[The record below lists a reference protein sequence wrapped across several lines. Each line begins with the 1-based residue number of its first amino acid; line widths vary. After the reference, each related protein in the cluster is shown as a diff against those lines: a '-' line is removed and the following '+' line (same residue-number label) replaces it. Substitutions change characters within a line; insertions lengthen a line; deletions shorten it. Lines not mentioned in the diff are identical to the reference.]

1 MRAGSSERREAA
13 DERSKPMQLNRF
25 MIRPHVEQALRD
37 EIGPGDTTGGFLV
50 GEDPVQTAQ
59 IYAKGSGI
67 VCGLLLADET
77 IRTVDPDARIEH
89 MVKDGEEM
97 GPGKVLLK
105 IAAKASTFFMIERC
119 ALDWIQQMSGIATKT
134 RRYVNLVKHTK
145 VRITDTRKG
154 WPGLRML
161 QKYAVRC
168 GGAHNHIFSLSN
180 CVLVK
185 DNHIKIAGGI
195 RNAVEILRSRA
206 QHTFKLEVE
215 CETLDMVREAL
226 DCGVEVIMFDNMDLD
241 EIKAGLKLVNGR
253 AVTEASGGINERTI
267 VPIAETGVDVI
278 SVGDL
283 THSVTSVDISL
294 DVQDIKPSAIRTI
307 ERLRAAAG

>member
-1 MRAGSSERREAA
+1 
-13 DERSKPMQLNRF
+13 MQLNRF
-25 MIRPHVEQALRD
+25 MIRPYVEQALRD

-50 GEDPVQTAQ
+50 GDDPVQTGQ
-59 IYAKGSGI
+59 IYAKGRGI

-77 IRTVDPDARIEH
+77 IRTVDPDARIEQ
-89 MVKDGEEM
+89 MLQDGDEM
-97 GPGKVLLK
+97 EPGKILIK
-105 IAAKASTFFMIERC
+105 IEAKASTFFLIERC

-134 RRYVNLVKHTK
+134 RRYVSLVKHTK

-168 GGAHNHIFSLSN
+168 GGAHNHIFNLSN

-215 CETLDMVREAL
+215 CETLQMVEEAL
-226 DCGVEVIMFDNMDLD
+226 ACGVEVIMFDNMDLD
-241 EIKAGLKLVNGR
+241 EIKAGLKLVKGR
-253 AVTEASGGINERTI
+253 AVTEASGGINEKTI

-294 DVQDIKPSAIRTI
+294 DVRDIKPSAIRTI
-307 ERLRAAAG
+307 ERLRTAAGA

>member
-1 MRAGSSERREAA
+1 
-13 DERSKPMQLNRF
+13 MQINRF
-25 MIRPHVEQALRD
+25 MIRPYVEQALRD

-97 GPGKVLLK
+97 GPGTVLLK
-105 IAAKASTFFMIERC
+105 IEAKASTFFMIERC

-195 RNAVEILRSRA
+195 RNAVEVLRSRA
-206 QHTFKLEVE
+206 QHTFKFEVE
-215 CETLDMVREAL
+215 CETLDMVQEAL

-253 AVTEASGGINERTI
+253 AITEASGGINERTI

-283 THSVTSVDISL
+283 THSVTSIDISL
-294 DVQDIKPSAIRTI
+294 DVKDIKPSAIRTI
-307 ERLRAAAG
+307 ERLRAAAS

>member
-1 MRAGSSERREAA
+1 MR
-13 DERSKPMQLNRF
+13 LNRF
-25 MIRPHVEQALRD
+25 MVRPYVEQALRD

-77 IRTVDPDARIEH
+77 IRTVDLDARVEH
-89 MVKDGEEM
+89 MVQDGEEM

-105 IAAKASTFFMIERC
+105 IEAKASTFFMIERC

-134 RRYVNLVKHTK
+134 RRYVDLVKHTN

-168 GGAHNHIFSLSN
+168 GGAHNHIFNLSN

-215 CETLDMVREAL
+215 CETLDMVQEAL

-241 EIKAGLKLVNGR
+241 EIKAGLKLVSGR
-253 AVTEASGGINERTI
+253 AITEASGGINERTI

-307 ERLRAAAG
+307 ERLRAAAGR

>member
-1 MRAGSSERREAA
+1 
-13 DERSKPMQLNRF
+13 MQLNRF
-25 MIRPHVEQALRD
+25 MIRPYVEQALRD

-50 GEDPVQTAQ
+50 GEDPVQTGQ

-67 VCGLLLADET
+67 ICGLLLADET
-77 IRTVDPDARIEH
+77 IRTVDPDARIEQ
-89 MVKDGEEM
+89 MVQDGEEM
-97 GPGKVLLK
+97 GPGKIL
-105 IAAKASTFFMIERC
+105 IRIQAKASTFFMIERC

-168 GGAHNHIFSLSN
+168 GGAHNHIFNLSN

-195 RNAVEILRSRA
+195 RSAVEILRSHA

-215 CETLDMVREAL
+215 CETLQMVQEAL

-253 AVTEASGGINERTI
+253 AITEASGGINERTI

-294 DVQDIKPSAIRTI
+294 DVRDIKPSAIRTI
-307 ERLRAAAG
+307 ERLRTAAGA

>member
-1 MRAGSSERREAA
+1 
-13 DERSKPMQLNRF
+13 
-25 MIRPHVEQALRD
+25 MIRPYVEQALRD

-50 GEDPVQTAQ
+50 GEDPVQTGQ

-77 IRTVDPDARIEH
+77 IRTVDPDARIEQ
-89 MVKDGEEM
+89 MVQDGEEM
-97 GPGKVLLK
+97 GPGKIL
-105 IAAKASTFFMIERC
+105 IRIQAKASTFFMIERC

-168 GGAHNHIFSLSN
+168 GGAHNHIFNLSN

-195 RNAVEILRSRA
+195 RNAVEILRSHA
-206 QHTFKLEVE
+206 QHTFKFEVE
-215 CETLDMVREAL
+215 CETLQMVQEAL

-253 AVTEASGGINERTI
+253 AITEASGGINERTI

-294 DVQDIKPSAIRTI
+294 DVRDIKPSAIRTI
-307 ERLRAAAG
+307 ERLRTAAGA

>member
-1 MRAGSSERREAA
+1 
-13 DERSKPMQLNRF
+13 MQLNRF
-25 MIRPHVEQALRD
+25 MIRPYVEQALRD

-50 GEDPVQTAQ
+50 GEDPVQTGQ

-67 VCGLLLADET
+67 ICGLLLADET
-77 IRTVDPDARIEH
+77 IRTVDPDARIEQ
-89 MVKDGEEM
+89 MVQDGEEM
-97 GPGKVLLK
+97 GPGKIL
-105 IAAKASTFFMIERC
+105 IRIQAKASTFFMIERC

-168 GGAHNHIFSLSN
+168 GGAHNHIFNLSN
-180 CVLVK
+180 CILVK

-195 RNAVEILRSRA
+195 RNAVEILRSHA

-215 CETLDMVREAL
+215 CETLQMVQEAL

-241 EIKAGLKLVNGR
+241 EINAGLKLVNGR
-253 AVTEASGGINERTI
+253 AITEASGGINERTI

-294 DVQDIKPSAIRTI
+294 DVRDIKPSAIRTI
-307 ERLRAAAG
+307 ERLRTAAGA

>member
-1 MRAGSSERREAA
+1 
-13 DERSKPMQLNRF
+13 MQLNRF
-25 MIRPHVEQALRD
+25 MVRPYVEQALRD
-37 EIGPGDTTGGFLV
+37 EIGQGDTTGGFLV

-59 IYAKGSGI
+59 IYAKGSGM

-89 MVKDGEEM
+89 MLKDGEEM

-105 IAAKASTFFMIERC
+105 IEAKASTFFMIERC

-134 RRYVNLVKHTK
+134 RRYVNLVRHTN

-154 WPGLRML
+154 WPGLRVL

-168 GGAHNHIFSLSN
+168 GGAHNHIFNLSN

-195 RNAVEILRSRA
+195 RNAVDILRSRA
-206 QHTFKLEVE
+206 QHTFKFEVE
-215 CETLDMVREAL
+215 CETLDMVQEAL

-253 AVTEASGGINERTI
+253 AITEASGGINERTI

-307 ERLRAAAG
+307 ERLRAAAGR

>member
-1 MRAGSSERREAA
+1 
-13 DERSKPMQLNRF
+13 MQLNRF
-25 MIRPHVEQALRD
+25 MIRPYVEQALRD

-50 GEDPVQTAQ
+50 GEDPVQTGQ

-67 VCGLLLADET
+67 ICGLLLADET
-77 IRTVDPDARIEH
+77 IRTVDPDARIEQ
-89 MVKDGEEM
+89 MVQDGEEM
-97 GPGKVLLK
+97 GPGKIL
-105 IAAKASTFFMIERC
+105 IRIQAKASTFFMIERC

-145 VRITDTRKG
+145 ARITDTRKG

-168 GGAHNHIFSLSN
+168 GGAHNHIFNLSN

-195 RNAVEILRSRA
+195 RNAVEILRSHA

-215 CETLDMVREAL
+215 CETLQMVQEAL
-226 DCGVEVIMFDNMDLD
+226 DCGGEVIMFDNMDLD

-253 AVTEASGGINERTI
+253 AITEASGGINERTI

-294 DVQDIKPSAIRTI
+294 DVRDIKPSAIRTI
-307 ERLRAAAG
+307 ERLRTAAGA

>member
-1 MRAGSSERREAA
+1 
-13 DERSKPMQLNRF
+13 MQLNRF
-25 MIRPHVEQALRD
+25 MIRPYVEQALRD

-89 MVKDGEEM
+89 MVKDGEDM

-105 IAAKASTFFMIERC
+105 IEAKASTFFMIERC

-145 VRITDTRKG
+145 VRVTDTRKG

-206 QHTFKLEVE
+206 QHTFKFEVE
-215 CETLDMVREAL
+215 CETLEMVQEAL

-253 AVTEASGGINERTI
+253 AITEASGGVNERTI

-294 DVQDIKPSAIRTI
+294 DVKDIKPSAIRAI
-307 ERLRAAAG
+307 ERLRAAG

>member
-1 MRAGSSERREAA
+1 
-13 DERSKPMQLNRF
+13 MQLNRF
-25 MIRPHVEQALRD
+25 MIRPYVEQALRD
-37 EIGPGDTTGGFLV
+37 EIGSGDTTGGFLV

-59 IYAKGSGI
+59 IYVKGSGI

-89 MVKDGEEM
+89 MVKDGEDI
-97 GPGKVLLK
+97 GPGQVLLK
-105 IAAKASTFFMIERC
+105 IDAKASTFFMIERC

-145 VRITDTRKG
+145 VRVTDTRKG

-206 QHTFKLEVE
+206 QHTFKFEVE
-215 CETLDMVREAL
+215 CETLDMVQEAL

-253 AVTEASGGINERTI
+253 AITEASGGVNERTI
-267 VPIAETGVDVI
+267 VPIAEAGVDVI

-294 DVQDIKPSAIRTI
+294 DVKDIKPSAIRTI
-307 ERLRAAAG
+307 ERLRAATG

>member
-1 MRAGSSERREAA
+1 
-13 DERSKPMQLNRF
+13 MQLNRF
-25 MIRPHVEQALRD
+25 MIRPYVEQALRD

-50 GEDPVQTAQ
+50 GDDPVQTGQ
-59 IYAKGSGI
+59 IYAKGNGV

-77 IRTVDPDARIEH
+77 IKTVDPDATVEH
-89 MVKDGEEM
+89 MTRDGEPM
-97 GPGKVLLK
+97 GPGTVLLK
-105 IAAKASTFFMIERC
+105 IRAKASTFFMIERC

-134 RRYVNLVKHTK
+134 RRYVELVKHTK

-161 QKYAVRC
+161 QKYAVRA

-185 DNHIKIAGGI
+185 DNHIKIAGSI

-206 QHTFKLEVE
+206 QHTFKFEIE
-215 CETLDMVREAL
+215 CETLDMVQEAL

-241 EIKAGLKLVNGR
+241 EIKAGLKLVGKR
-253 AVTEASGGINERTI
+253 AITEASGGINERTI
-267 VPIAETGVDVI
+267 VPVAETGVDVI

-283 THSVTSVDISL
+283 THSVIAVDISL

-307 ERLRAAAG
+307 ERLKAAAGTQ

>member
-1 MRAGSSERREAA
+1 
-13 DERSKPMQLNRF
+13 MQLSRF
-25 MIRPHVEQALRD
+25 MIRPYVEQALRD

-89 MVKDGEEM
+89 MVKDGEDM

-105 IAAKASTFFMIERC
+105 IEAKASTFFMIERC

-206 QHTFKLEVE
+206 QHTFKFEVE
-215 CETLDMVREAL
+215 CETLDMVQEAL

-253 AVTEASGGINERTI
+253 AITEASGGVNERTI

-294 DVQDIKPSAIRTI
+294 DVKDIKPSAIRTI

>member
-1 MRAGSSERREAA
+1 
-13 DERSKPMQLNRF
+13 MQLNRF
-25 MIRPHVEQALRD
+25 MIRPYVEQALRD

-77 IRTVDPDARIEH
+77 IRTVDPDARIER

-105 IAAKASTFFMIERC
+105 VEAKASTFFMIERC

-134 RRYVNLVKHTK
+134 RRYVNLVKHTN

-168 GGAHNHIFSLSN
+168 GGAHNHIFSLNN

-206 QHTFKLEVE
+206 QHTFKVEVE
-215 CETLDMVREAL
+215 CETLDMVQEAL
-226 DCGVEVIMFDNMDLD
+226 DCGVEVIMFDNMDLN

-253 AVTEASGGINERTI
+253 AITEASGGINERTI
-267 VPIAETGVDVI
+267 VVIAETGVDVI

-294 DVQDIKPSAIRTI
+294 DVKDIKPSAIRTI

>member
-1 MRAGSSERREAA
+1 
-13 DERSKPMQLNRF
+13 MQLNRF
-25 MIRPHVEQALRD
+25 MIRPYVEQALRD
-37 EIGPGDTTGGFLV
+37 EIGSGDTTGGFLV

-89 MVKDGEEM
+89 MVKDGEDM

-105 IAAKASTFFMIERC
+105 IEAKASTFFMIERC

-145 VRITDTRKG
+145 VRVTDTRKG

-215 CETLDMVREAL
+215 CETLDMVQEAL

-253 AVTEASGGINERTI
+253 AITEASGGINERTI
-267 VPIAETGVDVI
+267 VPIAEAGVDVI

-294 DVQDIKPSAIRTI
+294 DVKDIKPSAIRTI
-307 ERLRAAAG
+307 ERLRAATG

>member
-1 MRAGSSERREAA
+1 
-13 DERSKPMQLNRF
+13 MQLNRF
-25 MIRPHVEQALRD
+25 MIRPYVEQALRD

-50 GEDPVQTAQ
+50 GEDPVQTGQ

-77 IRTVDPDARIEH
+77 IRTVDPDAHIEQ
-89 MVKDGEEM
+89 MVQDGEEM
-97 GPGKVLLK
+97 GPGKIL
-105 IAAKASTFFMIERC
+105 IRIQAKASTFFMIERC

-168 GGAHNHIFSLSN
+168 GGAHNHIFNLSN

-195 RNAVEILRSRA
+195 RNAVEILRSHA

-215 CETLDMVREAL
+215 CETLQMVQEAL

-253 AVTEASGGINERTI
+253 AITEASGGINERTI

-294 DVQDIKPSAIRTI
+294 DVRDIKPSAIRTI
-307 ERLRAAAG
+307 ERLRTAAGA